1 MSWLSKELVFV
12 ILQYVDEEKFSETV
26 HKRFSAPQWPPI
38 FKYRY
43 LARTQSPKVEM
54 IDSLY
59 KKVSDT
65 KDDGI
70 MRELLLEFYTSSGKR
85 KPDQIVI
92 FSYAWLRLPSRLD
105 SGQVSNFALPDLEAM
120 EDRSKPLA
128 VIVLRLIMSEPIQL
142 QALLPE
148 DPDRPTHQSLALI
161 MIISIAAKPSLV
173 HFATLLAETPSF
185 RASPVHH
192 LQPTFIP
199 PQAQS
204 ISILISSRNSLSF
217 VSRPK
222 MSSGDSAFEPFL
234 EYSGRSAS
242 PTPSPLSA
250 SSAVRIVEP
259 NQVVEQ
265 NLIPCVEPNV
275 SRVGPNEDRPI
286 SAFQHPIMIKTDIP
300 SIFKPE
306 DMPYLK
312 KRYSFP
318 ENAVLSAP
326 RDGERHHP

>member
-1 MSWLSKELVFV
+1 MSVKARGNVWYRQ
-12 ILQYVDEEKFSETV
+12 I
-26 HKRFSAPQWPPI
+26 SAVS
-38 FKYRY
+38 RR
-43 LARTQSPKVEM
+43 LASP
-54 IDSLY
+54 
-59 KKVSDT
+59 
-65 KDDGI
+65 
-70 MRELLLEFYTSSGKR
+70 SSPRVGK
-85 KPDQIVI
+85 
-92 FSYAWLRLPSRLD
+92 PSRLD

-128 VIVLRLIMSEPIQL
+128 ADCRSALIMSEPIQL

-148 DPDRPTHQSLALI
+148 DILIDRADQ
-161 MIISIAAKPSLV
+161 
-173 HFATLLAETPSF
+173 SF
-185 RASPVHH
+185 RPYYDHFDRSKAVASS
-192 LQPTFIP
+192 FRYP
-199 PQAQS
+199 PGRNPILPCFASSSSPANLHSSGQAQVR

-242 PTPSPLSA
+242 PTPSPSSA
-250 SSAVRIVEP
+250 SSTVRIVEP

-265 NLIPCVEPNV
+265 NPIPCVEPNV
-275 SRVGPNEDRPI
+275 CRVGPNENRPI

-318 ENAVLSAP
+318 KMQRLSAK
-326 RDGERHHP
+326 RWEKRLSVMDGSAFMR